1 MNKKEEIKK
10 LLITRMEVKAE
21 LNKLRFLEETTNHV
35 YRHTIDHCLDLLKEI
50 DKIIEELKKE

>member
-21 LNKLRFLEETTNHV
+21 LNKLRFIVLFLYV
-35 YRHTIDHCLDLLKEI
+35 
-50 DKIIEELKKE
+50 III

>member
-35 YRHTIDHCLDLLKEI
+35 YRHTIDHC
-50 DKIIEELKKE
+50 